1 MNTFDLDLGLDIGYG
16 WCTLRLRTPDAE
28 LELRTHWLV
37 DGLTELALAVEAL
50 LAGRPSVSV
59 RWALEIAGGHFIDI
73 VADPKGQVHLA
84 VTELEHGVGAAAA
97 EEIWSPVR
105 GRLVLRATVSLKDFV
120 RRYLSAMRVVRVT
133 RVDASGMV
141 SEWRHSFP
149 QAIYE
154 GLEQQVTARFGYKP
168 LTTDEITSAVG

>member
-1 MNTFDLDLGLDIGYG
+1 MTTFDLGLDIGYG
-16 WCTLRLRTPDAE
+16 WCTLRLRTPEAD
-28 LELRTHWLV
+28 LQLRTHWLV

-59 RWALEIAGGHFIDI
+59 RWAMEMAGGHFIDI
-73 VADPKGQVHLA
+73 VADPQGQLHLA
-84 VTELEHGVGAAAA
+84 VTELEHGLGASTA

-105 GRLVLRATVSLKDFV
+105 GPLVLRATVSLSDFV

-141 SEWRHSFP
+141 AEWRHSFP

-154 GLEQQVTARFGYKP
+154 GLERQATARFGYKP